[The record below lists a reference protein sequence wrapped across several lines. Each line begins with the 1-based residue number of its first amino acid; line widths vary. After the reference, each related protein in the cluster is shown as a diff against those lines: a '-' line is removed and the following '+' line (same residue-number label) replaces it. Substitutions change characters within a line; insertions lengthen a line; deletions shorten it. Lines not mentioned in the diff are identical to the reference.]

1 MRSVGVTGGIA
12 SGKST
17 VTAMLAE
24 VGAAVIDADQLGHRA
39 YAPGTET
46 FRHVVDAF
54 GDGIVGTDGAIDR
67 RALGALAFGR
77 PDQMRRLTDIV
88 WPAIR
93 KLATEE
99 LAALRRRGVEVAVLE
114 AALLIE
120 AGWHDLVDE
129 VWVLSVPPV
138 VARERLKERDGWS
151 DEEADRRIRA
161 QMPNAEREAHADV
174 VLHTDCSLDEV
185 RVRVVDA
192 WRALRRRLLVMS

>member
-46 FRHVVDAF
+46 FRRVVDAF

-67 RALGALAFGR
+67 RALGGLAFGG
-77 PDQMRRLTDIV
+77 PDQMRRLTDLV

-120 AGWHDLVDE
+120 AGWYDLVDE
-129 VWVLSVPPV
+129 VWVLSVPPA

-174 VLHTDCSLDEV
+174 VLRTDCSLDEV
-185 RVRVVDA
+185 RVRVMET